1 VAALYRS
8 WWWRAWR
15 PRKSFIADAEPP
27 RIEVSEPG
35 PVLSERM
42 SREILAAYGI
52 PLVEGEAAATAEE
65 AAQAAERL
73 GFPVVMKA
81 DAAGLAHKAA
91 HGLVKTGV
99 PNAERAREAFTELT
113 ARANDEGAPAR
124 GVLVQATG
132 SGVEL
137 ICGMRRDPLFG
148 PVVLLGLGGTLTEA
162 LQDVSVR
169 LCPVSREDVEEMP
182 DESMAGRLLDAA
194 GASRDHVHEVLI
206 ALSQLAVGQADIEEV
221 DVNPLF
227 AGSRGAVAA
236 DALVVLRRQVME
248 EKGGNS

>member
-1 VAALYRS
+1 
-8 WWWRAWR
+8 
-15 PRKSFIADAEPP
+15 
-27 RIEVSEPG
+27 
-35 PVLSERM
+35 M

-52 PLVEGEAAATAEE
+52 PLVAGEAAATAEE
-65 AAQAAERL
+65 AAQVAERL
-73 GFPVVMKA
+73 GFPVVIKA
-81 DAAGLAHKAA
+81 DAAGLAHKAS

-99 PNAERAREAFTELT
+99 PNAARAREAFTELT
-113 ARANDEGAPAR
+113 ARATDEGAPAR

-148 PVVLLGLGGTLTEA
+148 PVLLLGLGGTLTEA

-169 LCPVSREDVEEMP
+169 LCPVSHEDVEEMP

-194 GASRDHVHEVLI
+194 GASRDHVHEVLT
-206 ALSQLAVGQADIEEV
+206 ALSRLAVEQADIEEV

-227 AGSRGAVAA
+227 AGPRGAVAA
-236 DALVVLRRQVME
+236 DALVVLRRVAVE
-248 EKGGNS
+248 EGGNS